1 MLRSVIKFDR
11 GTVDEILSSLRKTS
25 SHSFSQPS
33 ARGFSFMAS
42 FDKAAFE
49 KKAFKFVPYLILG
62 KIIFAAWFIS
72 YLVKL

>member
-1 MLRSVIKFDR
+1 M
-11 GTVDEILSSLRKTS
+11 TS
-25 SHSFSQPS
+25 TDKP
-33 ARGFSFMAS
+33 A

-62 KIIFAAWFIS
+62 KVFFAAWFIF

>member
-1 MLRSVIKFDR
+1 MKSKGWNVQPCFFDNFL
-11 GTVDEILSSLRKTS
+11 TKSLVN
-25 SHSFSQPS
+25 PPL
-33 ARGFSFMAS
+33 RGFSYMAS

-49 KKAFKFVPYLILG
+49 KKAFKFVPYLIFG

>member
-1 MLRSVIKFDR
+1 
-11 GTVDEILSSLRKTS
+11 
-25 SHSFSQPS
+25 
-33 ARGFSFMAS
+33 MAS

-72 YLVKL
+72 YLVLLQNILIGRLLLKGKCIKDISFAV